1 MTPEQIGQAY
11 DQITHLWT
19 RDSFNRHNGLAQ
31 LQRAMAFVRRPGPAL
46 DVGSGC
52 TGRFLDLMLQ
62 QGYQPQ
68 GLDISV
74 QMLQLARQRHPQLTF
89 WAADIVRWQPMEH
102 YSLISVWDCLW
113 HIELSQ
119 QSLVL
124 KKLMAALAPGGVLMF
139 SAGGVDAPG
148 EHLDASMGPQLYY
161 ASLGVTGYMQL
172 IAEQGLQ
179 CRHLEFDQY
188 PELHCWF
195 VVQKPELNQQ
205 QD

>member
-31 LQRAMAFVRRPGPAL
+31 LQRAMAFVRKPGPAL
-46 DVGSGC
+46 DVGCGC
-52 TGRFLDLMLQ
+52 TGRFLDAMLQ
-62 QGYQPQ
+62 HNYQPE

-74 QMLQLARQRHPQLTF
+74 QMLKLARQRHPQLTF
-89 WAADIVRWQPMEH
+89 WAADLLSWQPDKC
-102 YSLISVWDCLW
+102 YQLISAWDSLW

-119 QSLVL
+119 QALVL

-148 EHLDASMGPQLYY
+148 EHLDASMGPELYY
-161 ASLGVTGYMQL
+161 ASLGVSGYLQL
-172 IAEQGLQ
+172 AAEQGLH
-179 CRHLEFDQY
+179 CRHFEFDQY

-195 VVQKPELNQQ
+195 VLQKPELTNQQ
-205 QD
+205 G